1 MFGYIRPFKPELLV
15 KEFDFYQS
23 IYCSLCKHLGK
34 NFGILSRLT
43 LSYDCT
49 FLAMLSLSLQ
59 NDCPGYQKGR
69 CVVNPLKKC
78 SFCKEGEESFLFA
91 SAVSVIMSYYKL
103 MDDLH
108 DSHFWGKLRS
118 RFLLLFFHRSHKK
131 AAKRFPEIEAV
142 VSAYLQNQIAAERDP
157 DAGIDAS
164 AHPTAQMLMELLPMI
179 GDNSERQNLILGQL
193 GYFIGRWIYLI
204 DAADDMKKDQKKGNF
219 NPFVKKLV
227 LEAAAP
233 MKEDELKEYCNSV
246 LNQTLSQAISAYQL
260 LDCRH
265 YDPIIKNTLFLGLPA
280 VQKQII
286 FDKE

>member
-1 MFGYIRPFKPELLV
+1 
-15 KEFDFYQS
+15 
-23 IYCSLCKHLGK
+23 
-34 NFGILSRLT
+34 
-43 LSYDCT
+43 
-49 FLAMLSLSLQ
+49 
-59 NDCPGYQKGR
+59 
-69 CVVNPLKKC
+69 
-78 SFCKEGEESFLFA
+78 
-91 SAVSVIMSYYKL
+91 
-103 MDDLH
+103 
-108 DSHFWGKLRS
+108 
-118 RFLLLFFHRSHKK
+118 
-131 AAKRFPEIEAV
+131 
-142 VSAYLQNQIAAERDP
+142 
-157 DAGIDAS
+157 
-164 AHPTAQMLMELLPMI
+164 MI

-227 LEAAAP
+227 LEAATP